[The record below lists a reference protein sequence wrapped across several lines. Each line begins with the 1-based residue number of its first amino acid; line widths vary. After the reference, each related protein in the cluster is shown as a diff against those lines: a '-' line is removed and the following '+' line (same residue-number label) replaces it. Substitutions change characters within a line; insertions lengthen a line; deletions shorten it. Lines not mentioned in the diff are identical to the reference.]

1 MKFGENM
8 KIPDY
13 INCNNE
19 EIVMCDYYFSSN
31 CPNTCAYCHYIGSDV
46 TMDLKFLK
54 DLEKLAMFMEDE
66 NKLE

>member
-1 MKFGENM
+1 
-8 KIPDY
+8 
-13 INCNNE
+13 
-19 EIVMCDYYFSSN
+19 MCDYYFSSN